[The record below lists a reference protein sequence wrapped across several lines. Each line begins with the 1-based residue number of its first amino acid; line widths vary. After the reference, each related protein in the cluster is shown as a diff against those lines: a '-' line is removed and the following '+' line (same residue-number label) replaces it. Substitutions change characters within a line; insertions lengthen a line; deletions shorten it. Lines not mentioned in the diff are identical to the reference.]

1 MIAGGSSWKDKPI
14 VHIQYARSLW
24 IRHDWLGVYSSL
36 LGFEVKAEHA
46 GQVLSSD

>member
-1 MIAGGSSWKDKPI
+1 MIAGI
-14 VHIQYARSLW
+14 VHGRTSLSFNIQYARSLW

-46 GQVLSSD
+46 RQALSAD

>member
-1 MIAGGSSWKDKPI
+1 MKGQTYDI

-36 LGFEVKAEHA
+36 LGFEVKAEH
-46 GQVLSSD
+46 VLYAV

>member
-1 MIAGGSSWKDKPI
+1 MISGGSPWKDKPI

-24 IRHDWLGVYSSL
+24 IRHDWLGVYWSL

-46 GQVLSSD
+46 GQVLSAD

>member
-1 MIAGGSSWKDKPI
+1 MDKPI

-36 LGFEVKAEHA
+36 LGFEVKADHA
-46 GQVLSSD
+46 GQVLSAD